1 MTITKT
7 RNGETTIFV
16 PKIVGLVWTSEWFAG
31 RFVNFLSD
39 FISIDMNFRTVP
51 LKGDLSE
58 WIERLAAG
66 NFLKG
71 VLEWENLQR
80 FGACLEL
87 VKKLCS
93 PTGMK
98 QLIPIVESSCSRE
111 LLNQLVQEAHEKR
124 DFRYLSNCV
133 GQIANKAGLREFSA
147 IECCKLLRATQVAM
161 RVLVWYRCS
170 PLELIDRARRGD
182 QEAVLDLV
190 RIDRLFLVD
199 SCIQDV
205 IRRAVLENDNSFTS
219 RLGRIEQPKFG
230 RRHACEWYFYTLAI
244 FHLHPPLHRLRLV
257 IEPEDEAFP
266 RLHDYEK
273 CFERRYKEIQDCPF
287 Y

>member
-1 MTITKT
+1 VTIQKAKKS
-7 RNGETTIFV
+7 ETTISV
-16 PKIVGLVWTSEWFAG
+16 PKIVGVVWTSELFA
-31 RFVNFLSD
+31 RRLVNFVSD

-58 WIERLAAG
+58 WIDRLAAG
-66 NFLKG
+66 RFLQG
-71 VLEWENLQR
+71 IIQWENLQCL
-80 FGACLEL
+80 GSCLEV
-87 VKKLCS
+87 VKKLCC
-93 PTGMK
+93 PTGVRE
-98 QLIPIVESSCSRE
+98 LIAIVESSCSRE

-124 DFRYLSNCV
+124 DFRYLNSCI
-133 GQIANKAGLREFSA
+133 GQIADKAGLREFSA
-147 IECCKLLRATQVAM
+147 IECCELLRATQVAM

-199 SCIQDV
+199 SCTQDV

-244 FHLHPPLHRLRLV
+244 FGLQPPLDRLRLV
-257 IEPEDEAFP
+257 IDPEDKAFP
-266 RLHDYEK
+266 KLYDFSK
-273 CFERRYKEIQDCPF
+273 CFERRRKEIEA